1 MNKAVFGKAIENVR
15 KPRDIKLVKTEARR
29 NCLVSEPNCHTTI
42 FFSEITLS
50 MEMRKSQILMNKPAY
65 LGLSILELS
74 KIVTHNLWYDYVKRQ
89 FCEKVKLCCMDTDSF
104 IVHDVDQTRF
114 DTSSDEF
121 NRSLSQEKNKKK
133 LLFQ

>member
-1 MNKAVFGKAIENVR
+1 
-15 KPRDIKLVKTEARR
+15 
-29 NCLVSEPNCHTTI
+29 
-42 FFSEITLS
+42 
-50 MEMRKSQILMNKPAY
+50 MRKSQILMNKPAY

-89 FCEKVKLCCMDTDSF
+89 FCEKVKLCYMDTDSF

-121 NRSLSQEKNKKK
+121 NRSLSQEKNKKNYC
-133 LLFQ
+133 FSET